1 MTSIKKYSLL
11 LLSFLLLLGCQINN
25 IETTINDDNSN
36 RKTLDL
42 KDIEIAA
49 PYTTIEQHEDAFYIL
64 YHLLSNDYYNGNILS
79 IDLIADILAGDIY
92 KGGANASDIA
102 DFFEFQKH
110 TINVYN
116 STLKAI
122 WEKKYDGIRVANALL
137 SNFNDELFP
146 ENLQQEKEYYK
157 AEARALRAHF
167 YFELARFF
175 ERPPII
181 PAGKFEGYNYTQ
193 PTEVELYSFIA
204 SELFEVSD
212 QMRKHQ
218 DDFGRL
224 GKYSVLAELVKVYVF
239 YTGVYKDESLT
250 LKDGIILNRN
260 KVINIIEEIIQ
271 QSGTSLSPNFEELFQ
286 SSLGKNNFNQEVIFE
301 IVHDKKPHLNWSGY
315 EIGNLKSQMTGP
327 VGYFNSESSINW
339 GWGFGI
345 PTRKLYDSFDENDKR
360 LNSTIITAKK
370 LIDDLKGDES
380 YPLSY
385 SFNHTGLYNYKYTT
399 HKKSDGSGGYI
410 ESLELHYDQNYHY
423 IRLADIYLI
432 GAELYLAEGN
442 QAKATEYVNII
453 RQRAGLYS
461 KSTVTFDDIVE
472 ERYHELAI
480 EGHRYFDLMRWGSNF
495 LNEITVSS
503 YTLYESKHH
512 DSKYFLYGKN
522 LTGDIGV
529 EADFETTFYAP
540 SRGFLPIPQDII
552 DQSNNLVQN
561 QGY

>member
-1 MTSIKKYSLL
+1 MTSIKKYCL
-11 LLSFLLLLGCQINN
+11 LLSFLSLWGCQINN
-25 IETTINDDNSN
+25 IDTTINDDNSN

-49 PYTTIEQHEDAFYIL
+49 PYTTIEQHEDAFYVL
-64 YHLLSNDYYNGNILS
+64 YHLLSNDYYNSKILS
-79 IDLIADILAGDIY
+79 IDLIADILAGDVY
-92 KGGANASDIA
+92 KGGAVAYDWSEA
-102 DFFEFQKH
+102 FEFQKH
-110 TINVYN
+110 TINNYN
-116 STLKAI
+116 STLKSI
-122 WEKKYDGIRVANALL
+122 WNKNYDGIRVANALL
-137 SNFNDELFP
+137 SNFNDDLFP

-181 PAGKFEGYNYTQ
+181 PAGKFEGYNYKQ
-193 PTEVELYSFIA
+193 PSEEELYSFIA

-239 YTGVYKDESLT
+239 YSGVYSRENLT
-250 LKDGIILNRN
+250 LKDGSTLNRN
-260 KVINIIEEIIQ
+260 QVINIIEEIIQ
-271 QSGTSLSPNFEELFQ
+271 QSGASLSPNFGELFQ
-286 SSLGKNNFNQEVIFE
+286 SLLGKNNFNQEVLFE
-301 IVHDKKPHLNWSGY
+301 IVHEKRLHLNWSEY
-315 EIGNLKSQMTGP
+315 AIGNVKSLVTGP
-327 VGYFNSESSINW
+327 RGYFHSDSFINN

-345 PTRKLYDSFDENDKR
+345 PTRKLYDSFDNSDKR
-360 LNSTIITAKK
+360 LNSTIITAKT
-370 LIDDLKGDES
+370 LIDSLNIS
-380 YPLSY
+380 NTYPMDN
-385 SFNHTGLYNYKYTT
+385 SFNHTGLFNYKYTT
-399 HKKSDGSGGYI
+399 HKTNDGSNKNIGTSGM
-410 ESLELHYDQNYHY
+410 HYDQNYHY

-442 QAKATEYVNII
+442 QAKATEYVNIV

-495 LNEITVSS
+495 LNEITVSN
-503 YTLYESKHH
+503 YTLYESQHH
-512 DSKYFLYGKN
+512 DSKYFSNGKN

-540 SRGFLPIPQDII
+540 SRGFMPIPQDII
-552 DQSNNLVQN
+552 DQSDNLVQN
-561 QGY
+561 PGY